1 MSRLYIV
8 MPAYNEAENIKHT
21 IQQWYPIVEK
31 IQSKGDDCKLVIAND
46 GSKDDTYAIMKKL
59 TIQYPC
65 LEPLNKENSG
75 HGATVLYLYR
85 YAIENGVDYVFQTD
99 SDGQTN
105 PDEFWGMWNQ
115 REEYDVQI
123 GNRTSRQDGIGRI
136 IVSAILRFVVYL
148 IFHTWLKD
156 ANTPFRL
163 MRADKLNAIMY
174 VIPEDFF
181 LCNVAI
187 SAIAR
192 KRNYKMC
199 WQDITFKPRQG
210 GVNSINMKRILRM
223 GVNAIIDFAVIKRN
237 CRDNG

>member
-21 IQQWYPIVEK
+21 IQQWYPIIEK
-31 IQSKGDDCKLVIAND
+31 VQSEGEDCKLVIAND
-46 GSKDDTYAIMKKL
+46 GSKDDTFAIMYNL
-59 TIQYPC
+59 TAQYPC
-65 LEPLNKENSG
+65 LIPLNKENSG

-85 YAIENGVDYVFQTD
+85 YAIKNDADYVFQTD

-105 PDEFWGMWNQ
+105 PDEFWEMWNQ
-115 REEYDVQI
+115 REEYDIQI
-123 GNRTSRQDGIGRI
+123 GNRTSRQDGLGRI
-136 IVSAILRFVVYL
+136 FVSSVLRFVVYL
-148 IFHTWLKD
+148 IFHTRLKD

-163 MRADKLNAIMY
+163 MKADKLNAIIR

-187 SAIAR
+187 AAIA
-192 KRNYKMC
+192 KKWNYKMG

-210 GVNSINMKRILRM
+210 GVNSINMKRIIQIGWKAL
-223 GVNAIIDFAVIKRN
+223 GEFLILKKK
-237 CRDNG
+237 

>member
-21 IQQWYPIVEK
+21 IQQWYPIIEK
-31 IQSKGDDCKLVIAND
+31 VQSEGEDCKLVIAND
-46 GSKDDTYAIMKKL
+46 GSKDDTFAIMYNL
-59 TIQYPC
+59 TAQYPC
-65 LEPLNKENSG
+65 LIPLNKENSG

-85 YAIENGVDYVFQTD
+85 YAIKNDADYVFQTD

-105 PDEFWGMWNQ
+105 PDEFWEMWNQ
-115 REEYDVQI
+115 REEYDIQI
-123 GNRTSRQDGIGRI
+123 GNRTSRQDGLGRI
-136 IVSAILRFVVYL
+136 FVSSVLRFVVYL
-148 IFHTWLKD
+148 IFHTRLKD

-163 MRADKLNAIMY
+163 MKADKLNAIIR

-187 SAIAR
+187 AAIA
-192 KRNYKMC
+192 KKWNYKIG

-210 GVNSINMKRILRM
+210 GVNSINMRRILRI
-223 GVNAIIDFAVIKRN
+223 GVNAIIEFASIKKNMQR
-237 CRDNG
+237 

>member
-21 IQQWYPIVEK
+21 IQQWYPIIEK
-31 IQSKGDDCKLVIAND
+31 VRSEGEDCKLVIAND
-46 GSKDDTYAIMKKL
+46 GSKDDTFAIMYNL
-59 TIQYPC
+59 TAQYPC
-65 LEPLNKENSG
+65 LIPLNKENSG

-85 YAIENGVDYVFQTD
+85 YAIKNDADYVFQTD

-105 PDEFWGMWNQ
+105 PDEFWEMWNQ
-115 REEYDVQI
+115 REEYDIQI
-123 GNRTSRQDGIGRI
+123 GNRTSRQDGLGRI
-136 IVSAILRFVVYL
+136 FVSSVLRFVVYL
-148 IFHTWLKD
+148 IFHTRLKD

-163 MRADKLNAIMY
+163 MKADKLNAIIR

-187 SAIAR
+187 AAIA
-192 KRNYKMC
+192 KKWNYKIG

-210 GVNSINMKRILRM
+210 GVNSINMRRIIRI
-223 GVNAIIDFAVIKRN
+223 GVNAIIDFASIKKNMQR
-237 CRDNG
+237 